1 METCYIVGAG
11 NFTARGLTPAE
22 GDLLIA
28 ADGGYDWLLQSG
40 LTPQFLLGDLD
51 SLGRLPVLPPETRLL
66 RYPVEKD
73 DTDTALALEE
83 GWNRGYRSFALY
95 GCTGGRPDHFLA
107 NLQTM
112 ARYARM
118 GAQIRMTDPDYD
130 VFALHNGTIMLPERP
145 SNTLVSV
152 FCHGNEAHGVTLEG
166 LQYPLHDASLCCDI
180 PLGVSNHYVGEHP
193 KISVREG
200 TLLVIV
206 YQNQQ

>member
-1 METCYIVGAG
+1 
-11 NFTARGLTPAE
+11 
-22 GDLLIA
+22 
-28 ADGGYDWLLQSG
+28 
-40 LTPQFLLGDLD
+40 
-51 SLGRLPVLPPETRLL
+51 
-66 RYPVEKD
+66 
-73 DTDTALALEE
+73 
-83 GWNRGYRSFALY
+83 
-95 GCTGGRPDHFLA
+95 
-107 NLQTM
+107 M
-112 ARYARM
+112 ARYAGM

-130 VFALHNGTIMLPERP
+130 VFALHNGTMALPERP
-145 SNTLVSV
+145 RNTLVSV